1 MPSLES
7 ANIRR
12 SIVRDSVPNVSI
24 QQERQDWEAHAA
36 TLALPDGI
44 TSREELLA
52 GVPCLWVE
60 QDAAT
65 PRDPVLLYLHGG
77 GLIAGS
83 PRTHAAFGARLAMH
97 FGRRVLLV
105 DYRLAPEHPYPAALE
120 DATAVYLA
128 LSSVTPLE
136 SLSVGAESSGAA
148 LGLALL
154 LSLRDEGRPLP
165 AAAFFI
171 SGHFDMTLSGE
182 SLATHCEVDPFTSR
196 ESLQR
201 ACDWY
206 TSGADRH
213 LPLVSPAFAALHAL
227 PPLLLQVGSDEMLLS
242 DSLRV
247 AERVRSHGG
256 HVELRVWDGMW
267 HNWPMYVDLPEA
279 DAAIAEAADFLERFA
294 TR

>member
-52 GVPCLWVE
+52 GVRCLWVE
-60 QDAAT
+60 Q
-65 PRDPVLLYLHGG
+65 
-77 GLIAGS
+77 
-83 PRTHAAFGARLAMH
+83 
-97 FGRRVLLV
+97 
-105 DYRLAPEHPYPAALE
+105 
-120 DATAVYLA
+120 
-128 LSSVTPLE
+128 
-136 SLSVGAESSGAA
+136 
-148 LGLALL
+148 
-154 LSLRDEGRPLP
+154 EGRPLP

-182 SLATHCEVDPFTSR
+182 SLTTHCEVDPFTSR

-279 DAAIAEAADFLERFA
+279 DAAIAEAADVLERFA